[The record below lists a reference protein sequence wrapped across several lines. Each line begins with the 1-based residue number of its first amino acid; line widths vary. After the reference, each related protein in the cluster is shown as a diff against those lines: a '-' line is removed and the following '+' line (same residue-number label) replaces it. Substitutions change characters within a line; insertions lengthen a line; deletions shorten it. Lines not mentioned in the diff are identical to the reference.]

1 MGITSGIYRKYT
13 VIVEGMGRDDMPG
26 YHYVEAMTKEG
37 AIALAKKLQ
46 YNDEH
51 IGWDAKSLETEPYDE
66 SDYYVPFVFD
76 GHPNLV

>member
-1 MGITSGIYRKYT
+1 MALSIGESRMGITSGVYRKYT

-51 IGWDAKSLETEPYDE
+51 IGWDAEQPANGRSSITVYGD
-66 SDYYVPFVFD
+66 
-76 GHPNLV
+76 